1 MTKRARQCHYCNNY
15 FVKSFEKMQKH
26 ISCCTGQAGFTFS
39 FDNGNIIDYQDHYSN
54 LGDIPFSIYYDF
66 ETATGSA
73 VFFCAKMYVISYCMI
88 VAFHPEL
95 NIPRIVIFRGYNQT
109 QVELQSLTH
118 FQILDYNFFN
128 DKDNFNNVKLKQLQ
142 DASFCVYNREKI
154 RL

>member
-1 MTKRARQCHYCNNY
+1 
-15 FVKSFEKMQKH
+15 
-26 ISCCTGQAGFTFS
+26 
-39 FDNGNIIDYQDHYSN
+39 
-54 LGDIPFSIYYDF
+54 
-66 ETATGSA
+66 
-73 VFFCAKMYVISYCMI
+73 MI
-88 VAFHPEL
+88 AAFHPEL

-109 QVELQSLTH
+109 QDELQPLTH

>member
-1 MTKRARQCHYCNNY
+1 
-15 FVKSFEKMQKH
+15 
-26 ISCCTGQAGFTFS
+26 
-39 FDNGNIIDYQDHYSN
+39 
-54 LGDIPFSIYYDF
+54 
-66 ETATGSA
+66 
-73 VFFCAKMYVISYCMI
+73 MI

-109 QVELQSLTH
+109 QDELQPLTH